1 MFISNLQ
8 IARAFAAIWVV
19 IFHTIFVV
27 KQYGQGSS
35 SLINLLGSKG
45 YFGVDI
51 FFVISGFVIF
61 SASYRKLD
69 QGGLTFFKHRCQ
81 RIVPP
86 YLLLTVIYVILK
98 MIFPDFFMEKEAT
111 TIGHFLS
118 SIFYVSFANFH
129 RPEMIVGWTLEFEML
144 FYTLVALII
153 ALRKQVFAHVPNI
166 MSLLVIAG
174 YAYGLVFPPNR
185 IVTFLSNPLILEF
198 ALGFLIAQY
207 LLAKTINKTGLLFV
221 ACALGVTLIGSRAL
235 VAGIIGA
242 SLLIFIAVASNAKT
256 RLPAPLRNV
265 LEELGNASY
274 MIYLI
279 QIFTLP
285 LAGHLM
291 PSDLAHAYPTLLGLF
306 TVVLTIACGWL
317 AYAFAET
324 RVLTLVRGPG
334 LAAAKK

>member
-27 KQYGQGSS
+27 KEYGEGSS
-35 SLINLLGSKG
+35 SLINLLGGKG

-61 SASYRKLD
+61 SAAYRKLD
-69 QGGLTFFKHRCQ
+69 QGGMTFFKHRCQ

-144 FYTLVALII
+144 FYAVVALII
-153 ALRKQVFAHVPNI
+153 ALRKQLFQHVPSI

-174 YAYGLVFPPNR
+174 FVYGRFLPANNV
-185 IVTFLSNPLILEF
+185 VTFLSNPLILEF

-207 LLAKTINKTGLLFV
+207 LLTKTINKTGLLML
-221 ACALGVTLIGSRAL
+221 ACALGVTLISNRAI

-242 SLLIFIAVASNAKT
+242 SLLIFAAVASNQKT
-256 RLPAPLRNV
+256 RMPARLRSV

-285 LAGHLM
+285 LAGNLM
-291 PSDLAHAYPTLLGLF
+291 PAELARAYPTLLGVF
-306 TVVLTIACGWL
+306 TVLLTIACGWL